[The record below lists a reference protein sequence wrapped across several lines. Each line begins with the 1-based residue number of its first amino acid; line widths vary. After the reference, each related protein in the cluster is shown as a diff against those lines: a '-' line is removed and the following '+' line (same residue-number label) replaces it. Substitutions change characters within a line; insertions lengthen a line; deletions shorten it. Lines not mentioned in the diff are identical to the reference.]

1 MDIIGIIY
9 TPAVLDAE
17 CNVTTDP
24 QAIPGWHINVPQAIE
39 GWERYRV
46 FPETPMRVYAGHE
59 TVCYAFPDEA
69 AFTAAA
75 IEAGM
80 LPAPEPIEATQNEA
94 TP

>member
-9 TPAVLDAE
+9 TSAVLDAGG
-17 CNVTTDP
+17 NVTTEP
-24 QAIPGWHINVPQAIE
+24 QAIPGWHINVPEAIE
-39 GWERYRV
+39 GWEQYRV

-59 TVCYAFPDEA
+59 TVCYAFPDEV

-75 IEAGM
+75 IEVGL
-80 LPAPEPIEATQNEA
+80 LPASEPVDATPNEA